1 MQSTEDLKKI
11 ASQVRR
17 DIIRMVVKAKS
28 GHPGG
33 SMSSADFMTAL
44 YFNVMD
50 QNPETWTRGGRI
62 RTCSSCRPDTSPQC
76 ITQSFRGQ
84 DISRPPS
91 SARSVSSEAA
101 FRDTLQ

>member
-17 DIIRMVVKAKS
+17 DIIRMVVKANS

-50 QNPETWTRGGRI
+50 MIRRHGRAKGRI
-62 RTCSSCRPDTSPQC
+62 RTCSSCRPDISPQC

-101 FRDTLQ
+101 FKDTLQ